1 MISANFISRR
11 LKLRD
16 LHMLEAVSA
25 AGSMARAAERLAI
38 SQPTISKAIADL
50 EHDLGLA
57 LFERS
62 SRGVEL
68 TPSGHILLRRG
79 RAMLDELKQGLQEIE
94 SLSDPTVGEVRI
106 GAVDAWSPYISTIVE
121 QTSRRYPKI
130 TYKVVFGDSDMFV
143 AALRNRTL
151 DVVITRAV
159 LVRSQPDLDAEVLFH
174 DRIAVVTSATHPLAR
189 RRKIALRDLLDERW
203 VIGPPDS
210 FLYQL
215 MMEAF
220 QAKGLA
226 MPNAM
231 VTTLSI
237 QLRLDLLQ
245 SGHFVTAD
253 TSSMMDHPGRK
264 GRIKALPIDLGDIAG
279 PMAAVTLKARQPSGP
294 LKLVLNEARAIGK
307 SITVLKEKSR

>member
-1 MISANFISRR
+1 
-11 LKLRD
+11 
-16 LHMLEAVSA
+16 MLEAISV
-25 AGSMARAAERLAI
+25 AGSMARAVEQLGI
-38 SQPTISKAIADL
+38 SQPSISKAIADL
-50 EHDLGLA
+50 ERDLGVA
-57 LFERS
+57 LFDRN
-62 SRGVEL
+62 SRGAEL

-130 TYKVVFGDSDMFV
+130 TYKVVLGDSDMLF

-151 DVVITRAV
+151 DLVITRAV
-159 LVRSQPDLDAEVLFH
+159 LARSQPDLDAEVLFH

-189 RRKIALRDLLDERW
+189 RRKVALRDLLEERW
-203 VIGPPDS
+203 VIGPPGT

-215 MMEAF
+215 LMEAF
-220 QAKGLA
+220 QAEGLA
-226 MPNAM
+226 MPKAM

-264 GRIKALPIDLGDIAG
+264 GRIKTLPIDLGDIAG
-279 PMAAVTLKARQPSGP
+279 PMAAMTLKGRHQAGP
-294 LKLVLNEARAIGK
+294 LKLVLSVARAIGK
-307 SITVLKEKSR
+307 TISVDK

>member
-1 MISANFISRR
+1 VASVNFMSRR

-16 LHMLEAVSA
+16 LQMLEAIA
-25 AGSMARAAERLAI
+25 DAGSMARAAEQLGI
-38 SQPTISKAIADL
+38 SQPTISKAIADI
-50 EHDLGLA
+50 ERDLGVA
-57 LFERS
+57 LFDRS

-94 SLSDPTVGEVRI
+94 NLSDPTVGEVRI

-121 QTSRRYPKI
+121 QTSRRFPKI
-130 TYKVVFGDSDMFV
+130 TYKVVFGHSDMFV
-143 AALRNRTL
+143 AALRNRTF
-151 DVVITRAV
+151 DVVITRAS
-159 LVRSQPDLDAEVLFH
+159 LVHSQPDLDAEVLFH
-174 DRIAVVTSATHPLAR
+174 DRIAVVTSTTHPLTR
-189 RRKIALRDLLDERW
+189 RRKIALRDLLGERW

-215 MMEAF
+215 MLEAF
-220 QAKGLA
+220 QSEGLP
-226 MPNAM
+226 MPRAA

-253 TSSMMDHPGRK
+253 TSSMMGHPGRK

-279 PMAAVTLKARQPSGP
+279 PMAAVTLKGRQPSGP

-307 SITVLKEKSR
+307 SITVEK